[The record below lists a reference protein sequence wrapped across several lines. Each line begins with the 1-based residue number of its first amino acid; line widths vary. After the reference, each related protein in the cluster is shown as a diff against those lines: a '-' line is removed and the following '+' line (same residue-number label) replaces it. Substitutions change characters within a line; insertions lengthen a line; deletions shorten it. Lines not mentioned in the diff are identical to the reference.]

1 MKPLRVKDNT
11 SFDTSVIFNVKN
23 LVKNIINKTLKQLES
38 EGVFIFP
45 SAVKNTED
53 LSSDQ
58 MILQFINNKIHTGNV
73 MGFLGYGTERLI
85 IESRFSNN
93 KNVDYFFRYLLERVL
108 DLPNIVDLE
117 TNASREKQLYS
128 LLLFVFPRYLSAA
141 IRKGLYKQY
150 INRKCNDCNIKGI
163 IDIPRHLNKNTP
175 FLGKIAYTE
184 RVFSYDNLLT
194 QLVRHTIEMIKG
206 KPYGRNILFNVKEE
220 VKLIINATP
229 TYEIYDRQIVLQ
241 SNEKNPIRHAY
252 YKEYLALQRLCLMIL
267 RYQKHEF
274 GRGGQTIFGILFD
287 GAWLW
292 EEYINILVKDVF
304 YHPMNKAKTEAQ
316 RLFNNE
322 GKIYPDFISKSDSP
336 RVIADAKY
344 KPVKNIKSKDYLQLL
359 AYMYRFDAKQG
370 YYFYP
375 EINNKD
381 MLHLKL
387 NTGSTYEN
395 NVTSRE
401 DIFVIK
407 LGLQIPK
414 DSDDY
419 DMFVRE
425 IQVNEQNF
433 INNLKATL

>member
-150 INRKCNDCNIKGI
+150 INRKCNDCNIKG
-163 IDIPRHLNKNTP
+163 
-175 FLGKIAYTE
+175 
-184 RVFSYDNLLT
+184 
-194 QLVRHTIEMIKG
+194 M
-206 KPYGRNILFNVKEE
+206 
-220 VKLIINATP
+220 
-229 TYEIYDRQIVLQ
+229 
-241 SNEKNPIRHAY
+241 
-252 YKEYLALQRLCLMIL
+252 
-267 RYQKHEF
+267 
-274 GRGGQTIFGILFD
+274 
-287 GAWLW
+287 
-292 EEYINILVKDVF
+292 
-304 YHPMNKAKTEAQ
+304 
-316 RLFNNE
+316 
-322 GKIYPDFISKSDSP
+322 
-336 RVIADAKY
+336 
-344 KPVKNIKSKDYLQLL
+344 
-359 AYMYRFDAKQG
+359 
-370 YYFYP
+370 
-375 EINNKD
+375 
-381 MLHLKL
+381 
-387 NTGSTYEN
+387 
-395 NVTSRE
+395 
-401 DIFVIK
+401 
-407 LGLQIPK
+407 
-414 DSDDY
+414 
-419 DMFVRE
+419 
-425 IQVNEQNF
+425 
-433 INNLKATL
+433 